1 MGARSMEPPMKRL
14 LALLPLLTLSLA
26 ACGDKDGACETEG
39 TYQCDGT
46 MLQIC
51 SADLA
56 WQDDTECA
64 DVGMECHAE
73 MGHCM
78 DMSGEDSGAMEM

>member
-1 MGARSMEPPMKRL
+1 MTHRL
-14 LALLPLLTLSLA
+14 LSLVSLLFFLA
-26 ACGDKDGACETEG
+26 ACGDKDGACESEG
-39 TYQCDGT
+39 AYQCDGT
-46 MLQIC
+46 MLQVC
-51 SADLA
+51 SADLV

-78 DMSGEDSGAMEM
+78 DMGGSDSGSR

>member
-1 MGARSMEPPMKRL
+1 MKRL
-14 LALLPLLTLSLA
+14 LILLPLVALALTS
-26 ACGDKDGACETEG
+26 CGDKAGSCETEG
-39 TYQCDGT
+39 EFQCDGT

-51 SADLA
+51 DADLA
-56 WQDDTECA
+56 WADDTECA

-78 DMSGEDSGAMEM
+78 DMGGDDSGMVEM